1 MGGNRDTNQN
11 PNQNPNHRSVYNVG
25 RQEARTINNA
35 DTINISYRDP
45 TPIESAEEFLRLG
58 ETSLHQGFYDSAVA
72 QLTKCVGLVVPDPS
86 AAAHARFLLAL
97 ATLRGRRPSL
107 CSGPELTSVISL
119 LSPLSEPYA
128 RFLVAL
134 VEEDRTNAWMASSE
148 VPVELRLSARQ
159 VDRLHADLI
168 RRHVP
173 APQSRVWQALN
184 ERAGGT
190 TS

>member
-11 PNQNPNHRSVYNVG
+11 PNHHSTYDIG

-45 TPIESAEEFLRLG
+45 GPVESAEQFLRLG
-58 ETSLHQGFYDSAVA
+58 ETSLHQGLYDSAVA
-72 QLTKCVGLVVPDPS
+72 HLTKCVGLGVSDPS

-97 ATLRGRRPSL
+97 ATLRGKRPSL
-107 CSGPELTSVISL
+107 CTGAELTSVVSL
-119 LSPLSEPYA
+119 LSPLLEPSA

-148 VPVELRLSARQ
+148 VPVSLRLSARQ
-159 VDRLHADLI
+159 VDRSHADLI